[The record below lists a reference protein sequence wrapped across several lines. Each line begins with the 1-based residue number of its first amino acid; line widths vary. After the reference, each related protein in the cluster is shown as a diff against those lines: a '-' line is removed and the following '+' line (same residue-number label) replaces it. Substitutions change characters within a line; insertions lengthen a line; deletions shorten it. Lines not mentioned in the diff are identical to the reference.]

1 MTFEKIQAIIVDQ
14 LGKEEEEVQLTT
26 RLKDELDADS
36 LDLFQIIND
45 IEDEFDV
52 KIDTEEGLE
61 TVQDLVNYVDKQL
74 AEKYAKYLKD
84 QEAKA
89 DFEQFEST
97 YVSEQ
102 NRLKSLIVDLPDFT
116 NKSFN
121 DFARSMSACNDS

>member
-61 TVQDLVNYVDKQL
+61 TVQDLVNYVDAQL
-74 AEKYAKYLKD
+74 GDK
-84 QEAKA
+84 
-89 DFEQFEST
+89 
-97 YVSEQ
+97 
-102 NRLKSLIVDLPDFT
+102 
-116 NKSFN
+116 
-121 DFARSMSACNDS
+121 

>member
-61 TVQDLVNYVDKQL
+61 TVQDLVNYID
-74 AEKYAKYLKD
+74 
-84 QEAKA
+84 
-89 DFEQFEST
+89 
-97 YVSEQ
+97 
-102 NRLKSLIVDLPDFT
+102 SL
-116 NKSFN
+116 
-121 DFARSMSACNDS
+121 

>member
-14 LGKEEEEVQLTT
+14 LGKEEVEVQLTT

-61 TVQDLVNYVDKQL
+61 TVQDLVNYVDAQL
-74 AEKYAKYLKD
+74 ADK
-84 QEAKA
+84 
-89 DFEQFEST
+89 
-97 YVSEQ
+97 
-102 NRLKSLIVDLPDFT
+102 
-116 NKSFN
+116 
-121 DFARSMSACNDS
+121 

>member
-1 MTFEKIQAIIVDQ
+1 MTFEKIQAIIVEQ

-61 TVQDLVNYVDKQL
+61 TVQDLVNYVDAQL
-74 AEKYAKYLKD
+74 ADK
-84 QEAKA
+84 
-89 DFEQFEST
+89 
-97 YVSEQ
+97 
-102 NRLKSLIVDLPDFT
+102 
-116 NKSFN
+116 
-121 DFARSMSACNDS
+121 

>member
-14 LGKEEEEVQLTT
+14 LDKEEEEVQLTT

-61 TVQDLVNYVDKQL
+61 TVQDLVNYVDAQL
-74 AEKYAKYLKD
+74 ADK
-84 QEAKA
+84 
-89 DFEQFEST
+89 
-97 YVSEQ
+97 
-102 NRLKSLIVDLPDFT
+102 
-116 NKSFN
+116 
-121 DFARSMSACNDS
+121 

>member
-61 TVQDLVNYVDKQL
+61 TVQDLVNYVDAQL
-74 AEKYAKYLKD
+74 TDK
-84 QEAKA
+84 
-89 DFEQFEST
+89 
-97 YVSEQ
+97 
-102 NRLKSLIVDLPDFT
+102 
-116 NKSFN
+116 
-121 DFARSMSACNDS
+121 